1 MRGFN
6 FTGHVRS
13 ALALAR
19 EEANALNHPYV
30 GTEHLLLGMLRV
42 TEGVAAKVLKS
53 VSADVDEVRQSLLG
67 TLKRGNAGYD
77 VGTDLP
83 YTSRA
88 KKALD
93 LAMAQADEWGH
104 SIVGTEH
111 LLLGLLREGQ
121 GIAAQVL
128 MHAGLTLEAVR
139 AQTLIQ
145 LAKEHPDE
153 PVPTDS
159 PNAVRSVVVELQ
171 LRDDTTVR
179 REFSDSR
186 AAISYLLRH

>member
-6 FTGHVRS
+6 FTAHVRS

-19 EEANALNHPYV
+19 EEAYGLNHRYV
-30 GTEHLLLGMLRV
+30 GTEHILLGMLRV
-42 TEGVAAKVLKS
+42 TEGVSAKVMQSL
-53 VSADVDEVRQSLLG
+53 SADVEEIRQVMLD
-67 TLKRGNAGYD
+67 TLKRGNAGD
-77 VGTDLP
+77 SAGTDLP

-139 AQTLIQ
+139 EQTLIQ
-145 LAKEHPDE
+145 LAKEHPDQSAT
-153 PVPTDS
+153 VDS
-159 PNAVRSVVVELQ
+159 PSAVRSVVVELQ
-171 LRDDTTVR
+171 LRDDTTLR

-186 AAISYLLRH
+186 SAIEYLLRH